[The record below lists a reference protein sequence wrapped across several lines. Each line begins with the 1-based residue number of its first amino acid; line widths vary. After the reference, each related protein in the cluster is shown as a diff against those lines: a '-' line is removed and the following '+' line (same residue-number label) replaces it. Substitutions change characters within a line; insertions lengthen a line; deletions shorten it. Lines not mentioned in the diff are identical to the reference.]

1 MGEWECKS
9 KLPVSPPLT
18 LKGGSLQASG
28 EKGAW
33 LPSWPFPTPPWGLA
47 PPYSLIRME
56 VLVPIQPL
64 LVWVGEG
71 LQYFLLCLVPQKSRE
86 AWKQRK

>member
-1 MGEWECKS
+1 MEIQTPCVIS
-9 KLPVSPPLT
+9 NDT
-18 LKGGSLQASG
+18 KGGAHYRPVG
-28 EKGAW
+28 MKGAW
-33 LPSWPFPTPPWGLA
+33 LPSWPFLTPPWGLA

-56 VLVPIQPL
+56 VLVPNQPL

-71 LQYFLLCLVPQKSRE
+71 LQYFLLCLVPQKSRG